1 MTFYEA
7 ALRVLEGAGHP
18 LHFQEITERSI
29 AENLLSHVG
38 KTPEQTMLARLAAMA
53 KRKGDRRVIVTAK
66 DTFALAEWTIPE
78 DPEAL
83 AQTGI
88 PEPHPEEGLPP
99 LRPLERHPEVRR
111 ENVRAAGRGA
121 DRKRRRDEDEERG
134 GRRRRYP
141 PVPEVA
147 FDILSEAVEAALSPD
162 AILEQGRELGL
173 ISKELSVETLL
184 TALLEDNQ
192 RRIDAGRRPQFLYQS
207 GTVTLERAGSPS
219 EAPPL
224 ELQAAFAAA
233 LGIPVEDGRPVFRRE
248 AEEPAA
254 AGESAIEAARA
265 ALKDTRKA
273 MARALRQQLQALEP
287 GTFERATFKM
297 LHGHDFREL
306 KVAKRSKDG
315 PVVTARRKEGSIEL
329 RFAIRVHRGGQV
341 DRKVVQELRRDLGHY
356 NAQVGLVVSP
366 GDLRGDARGEAQASG
381 ALVMLWTG
389 DALAEKF
396 VAAGTG
402 VKVVK
407 VELFEADPAFFAQMQ
422 VEAEQARQRREE
434 RQRDRVA
441 ERERKDDEP
450 VPKAEAQPDADL
462 DAATAFVGGAAVSE
476 ATEESGEEGE
486 ERRRRRRRR
495 RGRRGRGSR
504 EDNGAEEAAA
514 SAAEG
519 AETGADVDG
528 SAAAAD
534 GPQADAEAE
543 KAADSDADPKP
554 ASGDVTVEASPA
566 VGEPDAAGTA
576 EAAAVADATISEAGS
591 AEGAAQALDVDLED
605 EEALEVSDED
615 LIEVTGPVAVD
626 TLMAAMSEGRPAEA
640 SPTQVD
646 LPEPTTGEPAT
657 PARAKE
663 AAAADSE
670 LSVTDADAGA
680 SDAPP
685 STQQEPERRDD

>member
-66 DTFALAEWTIPE
+66 DTFALAEWTVPE

-147 FDILSEAVEAALSPD
+147 FDILSEAVEALSPE
-162 AILEQGRELGL
+162 AILEQGRELSL
-173 ISKELSVETLL
+173 VSKELAVEALL

-207 GTVTLERAGSPS
+207 GMIALERAGSPS

-233 LGIPVEDGRPVFRRE
+233 LGIPVEDGRPVFRRD

-254 AGESAIEAARA
+254 AAAGESPIEAARA
-265 ALKDTRKA
+265 ALKETRKA

-315 PVVTARRKEGSIEL
+315 PVITARRKEGSIEM

-366 GDLRGDARGEAQASG
+366 GELRGDARGEAQASG

-407 VELFEADPAFFAQMQ
+407 VELFEADSAFFAQMEE
-422 VEAEQARQRREE
+422 EAEQARQRREE
-434 RQRDRVA
+434 RQRDRVTD
-441 ERERKDDEP
+441 RDRKDDAP
-450 VPKAEAQPDADL
+450 AVKADAPADADL
-462 DAATAFVGGAAVSE
+462 DAATAFVGGAAAAE
-476 ATEESGEEGE
+476 ATEETAEEGE

-504 EDNGAEEAAA
+504 EENGSGEASAADGADATDASADAQSEDAATTGAEAGADVADASEGADTQPGSEEAAA
-514 SAAEG
+514 EMAKVTHE
-519 AETGADVDG
+519 V
-528 SAAAAD
+528 
-534 GPQADAEAE
+534 
-543 KAADSDADPKP
+543 DADI
-554 ASGDVTVEASPA
+554 
-566 VGEPDAAGTA
+566 GET
-576 EAAAVADATISEAGS
+576 GS
-591 AEGAAQALDVDLED
+591 AEAAAQALDVDVTDED
-605 EEALEVSDED
+605 ALGVSEDDALEVSDDD

-626 TLMAAMSEGRPAEA
+626 TLMAQMAAGRPSEA
-640 SPTQVD
+640 SPTRED
-646 LPEPTTGEPAT
+646 LPEPTTGEPA
-657 PARAKE
+657 PQARAKE
-663 AAAADSE
+663 SPAADTE
-670 LSVTDADAGA
+670 LSVADEDEGA
-680 SDAPP
+680 TDAPP
-685 STQQEPERRDD
+685 SDATPSRDD